1 MGNPKILFYLG
12 CKTTLRF
19 EPVSFKC
26 TSRNSSVLLVSGLK
40 SIPRYWINGSDR
52 LLFLLRGSS
61 LHPPL
66 FSSSAARKVHFGQ
79 SYGDAAC
86 PSSFHRRRPTS
97 LRRHSPNE
105 IRPES
110 SRRHW
115 ASHVFRY
122 DLSKQN
128 AHRGRCCGL
137 LKTGETWEWARRPAP
152 TSFWLATTLTP
163 FTTSWLYLYS

>member
-79 SYGDAAC
+79 SCGDAAC

-97 LRRHSPNE
+97 LRRHSSQWNT
-105 IRPES
+105 
-110 SRRHW
+110 
-115 ASHVFRY
+115 
-122 DLSKQN
+122 
-128 AHRGRCCGL
+128 
-137 LKTGETWEWARRPAP
+137 TGVEP
-152 TSFWLATTLTP
+152 TTLGKSRLPVWPVKTKRAP
-163 FTTSWLYLYS
+163 RALLRLIKDRRNLEVSAKTRPN

>member
-1 MGNPKILFYLG
+1 MGNQKKILFYLS
-12 CKTTLRF
+12 CKTRWGKTLRF

-26 TSRNSSVLLVSGLK
+26 TSRNSRLLLVSGLK

-79 SYGDAAC
+79 SCGDAAC
-86 PSSFHRRRPTS
+86 PSSFHRRLPTS

-110 SRRHW
+110 SQRHW
-115 ASHVFRY
+115 ASHVFRF

-137 LKTGETWEWARRPAP
+137 FKARRNLEVSAKTRPN
-152 TSFWLATTLTP
+152 
-163 FTTSWLYLYS
+163 